1 MLTSGES
8 SDIVARPFDLMSSPY
23 KLVIKIMDD
32 FQNRSAR
39 RTPLGR
45 LHPIRI
51 LMVLAALSFSAFAET
66 QLNDH
71 LRAIA
76 WPPYQDETVKLMR
89 EYLRIDTSNPPGNEL
104 AAAEFFH
111 RLFDQ
116 AGIPNTIYPY
126 APGRANIYAVIKGDG
141 TLRPLVLLNH
151 MDVVQA
157 DARSW
162 RLPPFSAEILAG
174 EIYGRGAEDMKDE
187 GLLQAMVMLIA
198 AREHLPLK
206 RDLIFL
212 ATSDEEVNDTGS
224 AWMLENHPE
233 LVRDAEFLITEGGSN
248 LITRERGT
256 IYGVGVGEKAP
267 FWLRL
272 TASGRGGHGSV
283 PIPDSAP
290 NRLVKAL
297 ARVADWQPPIRL
309 LPSVEQYFTVIAR
322 LEPEPQASQFRNIR
336 KALQDPAFA
345 RSISRNEDLN
355 FLLRN
360 TVSLTIL
367 QGSPQTN
374 VIPDTAYAELDV
386 RLLPG
391 EDPKVFLAQLRT
403 VLADDSIRITPASPF
418 KPPNSSSTDTS
429 LYRLIEQVVH
439 QYNPQAIVAPALG
452 GGYTESQMY
461 RQLGITCYGF
471 NSLEVTPEVD
481 ATQHAA
487 NERVPVE
494 QLRRGVKIFFEV
506 VARAANQ

>member
-1 MLTSGES
+1 
-8 SDIVARPFDLMSSPY
+8 
-23 KLVIKIMDD
+23 MDD
-32 FQNRSAR
+32 PHNTIATR
-39 RTPLGR
+39 LGFDKLQPFR
-45 LHPIRI
+45 VLLI
-51 LMVLAALSFSAFAET
+51 LATLSFSAFAET
-66 QLNDH
+66 QLDEH
-71 LRAIA
+71 LRAIV
-76 WPPYQDETVKLMR
+76 WPAYEDETVKLMG

-116 AGIPNTIYPY
+116 AGIQNTVYPY
-126 APGRANIYAVIKGDG
+126 APSRADIYAVIKGDG
-141 TLRPLVLLNH
+141 TLRPLIMLNH

-157 DARSW
+157 DASSW
-162 RLPPFSAEILAG
+162 RLPPFSGAILNG
-174 EIYGRGAEDMKDE
+174 EMYGRGAQDMKDE
-187 GLLQAMVMLIA
+187 GLLQAMVMVIA
-198 AREHLPLK
+198 ARQHLPLK

-233 LVRDAEFLITEGGSN
+233 MVRGAEYLITEGGTN
-248 LITRERGT
+248 LINQGRGT
-256 IYGVGVGEKAP
+256 IYEVGVGEKAP

-272 TASGRGGHGSV
+272 TTSGRGGHGSI

-290 NRLVKAL
+290 DRLVKAL

-309 LPSVEQYFTVIAR
+309 LPSVEQYFRAIAG
-322 LEPEPQASQFRNIR
+322 LEPEPRATQFRDIR

-345 RSISRNEDLN
+345 RSISRDEEYNY
-355 FLLRN
+355 LLRD
-360 TVSLTIL
+360 TVSLTVL
-367 QGSPQTN
+367 RGGPQTN

-391 EDPKVFLAQLRT
+391 EDPNVFLDQLRS
-403 VLADDSIRITPASPF
+403 VLADDSIQITSANRF
-418 KPPNSSSTDTS
+418 KPPNSSSTDTN

-439 QYNPQAIVAPALG
+439 QYNPQAIVAPALE

-461 RQLGITCYGF
+461 RPLGITCYGF
-471 NSLEVTPEVD
+471 NTLEVTPEVD
-481 ATQHAA
+481 ATEHAA

-494 QLRRGVKIFFEV
+494 QLRRGVKILYEL

>member
-1 MLTSGES
+1 
-8 SDIVARPFDLMSSPY
+8 
-23 KLVIKIMDD
+23 MDD

-39 RTPLGR
+39 RTTLGR
-45 LHPIRI
+45 LQPIRI
-51 LMVLAALSFSAFAET
+51 LMALAALSFSAFAET
-66 QLNDH
+66 QLDDH

-76 WPPYQDETVKLMR
+76 WPPYQDEMVKLMR

-157 DARSW
+157 DPGSW
-162 RLPPFSAEILAG
+162 RLPPFSGEILNG
-174 EIYGRGAEDMKDE
+174 EMYGRGAQDMKDE
-187 GLLQAMVMLIA
+187 GLLQAMALLIA

-212 ATSDEEVNDTGS
+212 ATSDEEVNGTGS
-224 AWMLENHPE
+224 AWMLANHPE

-248 LITRERGT
+248 LITRDRGT
-256 IYGVGVGEKAP
+256 IYEVGVAEKAP

-272 TASGRGGHGSV
+272 TASGRGGHGSI
-283 PIPDSAP
+283 PIADSAP

-297 ARVADWQPPIRL
+297 ARVVDWQPPIRL
-309 LPSVEQYFTVIAR
+309 LPSVEQYFTVIAG
-322 LEPEPQASQFRNIR
+322 LEPGPLASQFRNIR

-355 FLLRN
+355 FLLRD
-360 TVSLTIL
+360 TVSLTVF
-367 QGSPQTN
+367 QGGPQTN

-391 EDPKVFLAQLRT
+391 EDPKVFLAQLQT
-403 VLADDSIRITPASPF
+403 VLADDSIRITPANRF
-418 KPPNSSSTDTS
+418 KPPNSSSTETS

-439 QYNPQAIVAPALG
+439 QYNPRAIVAPALG

-461 RQLGITCYGF
+461 RPLGITCYGF
-471 NSLEVTPEVD
+471 NTLEVTPEVD

-494 QLRRGVKIFFEV
+494 QLRRGVKMFYEV

>member
-1 MLTSGES
+1 
-8 SDIVARPFDLMSSPY
+8 
-23 KLVIKIMDD
+23 MDD

-39 RTPLGR
+39 RTTFGKLQAM
-45 LHPIRI
+45 RI
-51 LMVLAALSFSAFAET
+51 LVVLGALSFPAFAET
-66 QLNDH
+66 QLDEH

-76 WPPYQDETVKLMR
+76 WPPYQDEVVKLMR

-141 TLRPLVLLNH
+141 KLRPLVLLNH
-151 MDVVQA
+151 MDVVHA
-157 DARSW
+157 DPAAW
-162 RLPPFSAEILAG
+162 RLPPFSGDILNG
-174 EIYGRGAEDMKDE
+174 EMYGRGAQDMKDE
-187 GLLQAMVMLIA
+187 GLLQAMVLLIA

-212 ATSDEEVNDTGS
+212 ATSDEEVDGTGS
-224 AWMLENHPE
+224 AWMLANHSE
-233 LVRDAEFLITEGGSN
+233 LVREAEFLITEGGSN
-248 LITRERGT
+248 LIRRDQGT
-256 IYGVGVGEKAP
+256 IYEVGVAEKAP

-272 TASGRGGHGSV
+272 TASGRGGHGS
-283 PIPDSAP
+283 IPVADSAP

-297 ARVADWQPPIRL
+297 ARVVDWQPPIRL
-309 LPSVEQYFTVIAR
+309 LPSVEQYFTVIAG
-322 LEPEPQASQFRNIR
+322 LQKEPLASQFRHIR

-345 RSISRNEDLN
+345 QSISQDEDLS
-355 FLLRN
+355 FLLRD
-360 TVSLTIL
+360 TVSLTVL
-367 QGSPQTN
+367 QGGPQTN

-403 VLADDSIRITPASPF
+403 VLADDSIRITSANRF

-452 GGYTESQMY
+452 SGYTESQLY
-461 RQLGITCYGF
+461 RLLGITCYGF

-487 NERVPVE
+487 NERVPIE
-494 QLRRGVKIFFEV
+494 QLRRGVKIFYEV

>member
-1 MLTSGES
+1 
-8 SDIVARPFDLMSSPY
+8 
-23 KLVIKIMDD
+23 MDD
-32 FQNRSAR
+32 FQNTSATR
-39 RTPLGR
+39 MAPGR
-45 LHPIRI
+45 LQPLRV
-51 LMVLAALSFSAFAET
+51 LLVLAALSFSAFAET
-66 QLNDH
+66 QLDEH
-71 LRAIA
+71 LRAIV
-76 WPPYQDETVKLMR
+76 WPPYQDETVQLMR

-126 APGRANIYAVIKGDG
+126 APGRGNIYAVIKGDG

-157 DARSW
+157 DAKSW
-162 RLPPFSAEILAG
+162 RLPPFSGEILNG
-174 EIYGRGAEDMKDE
+174 EMYGRGAQDMKDE
-187 GLLQAMVMLIA
+187 GLLQATVMLIA
-198 AREHLPLK
+198 ARQHLPLK
-206 RDLIFL
+206 RDLVFL
-212 ATSDEEVNDTGS
+212 ATADEEVNGTGS

-233 LVRDAEFLITEGGSN
+233 TVREAEYLITEGGTN
-248 LITRERGT
+248 LITPGQGT
-256 IYGVGVGEKAP
+256 VYGVGVGEKAP

-272 TASGRGGHGSV
+272 TVSGRGGHGSV

-290 NRLVKAL
+290 DRLVKAL
-297 ARVADWQPPIRL
+297 ARIVDWQPPIHL
-309 LPSVEQYFTVIAR
+309 LPSVEQYFRAIAP
-322 LEPEPQASQFRNIR
+322 LEPERRAAQFRNIR

-345 RSISRNEDLN
+345 RRISRDENYN
-355 FLLRN
+355 FLLRD
-360 TVSLTIL
+360 TVSLTVL
-367 QGSPQTN
+367 QGGSQTN
-374 VIPDTAYAELDV
+374 VIPDTAYAELDA

-403 VLADDSIRITPASPF
+403 VLADDSIRITSANRF

-429 LYRLIEQVVH
+429 LYRLIEQVVY

-452 GGYTESQMY
+452 SGYTESQMY
-461 RQLGITCYGF
+461 RPLGITCYGF
-471 NSLEVTPEVD
+471 NTLEVTPEVD

-494 QLRRGVKIFFEV
+494 QLRRGVKILYEV

>member
-1 MLTSGES
+1 
-8 SDIVARPFDLMSSPY
+8 MSSPY
-23 KLVIKIMDD
+23 KLVTKIMDD
-32 FQNRSAR
+32 LQNRSAT
-39 RTPLGR
+39 RTALSKLPPLR
-45 LHPIRI
+45 V

-66 QLNDH
+66 QLDDH
-71 LRAIA
+71 LRAID

-126 APGRANIYAVIKGDG
+126 AAGRADIYAVIKGDG

-157 DARSW
+157 DPRSW
-162 RLPPFSAEILAG
+162 RLPPFSAEILEG
-174 EIYGRGAEDMKDE
+174 EIYGRGAQDMKDE

-198 AREHLPLK
+198 AREHLPVK

-212 ATSDEEVNDTGS
+212 ATSDEEVNGTGS
-224 AWMLENHPE
+224 AWMVENHPG

-248 LITRERGT
+248 LVTRDRGT
-256 IYGVGVGEKAP
+256 IYGVGVAEKAP

-272 TASGRGGHGSV
+272 TASGRGGHGSI

-290 NRLVKAL
+290 DRLVTAL
-297 ARVADWQPPIRL
+297 ARVVDWQPPIRL
-309 LPSVEQYFTVIAR
+309 LPSVEQYFGAVAR
-322 LEPEPQASQFRNIR
+322 LEPEPRASQFRNMR
-336 KALQDPAFA
+336 MALQDPAFA
-345 RSISRNEDLN
+345 RSMSRDENYN
-355 FLLRN
+355 YLLRD
-360 TVSLTIL
+360 TVSLTVL
-367 QGSPQTN
+367 HGSPQTN

-391 EDPKVFLAQLRT
+391 EDPQVFLAQLRT
-403 VLADDSIRITPASPF
+403 VLADDSIRFEPADRF

-439 QYNPQAIVAPALG
+439 EHNPQAIVAPALG
-452 GGYTESQMY
+452 SGYTESQVY

-471 NSLEVTPEVD
+471 NPLEVTPEVES
-481 ATQHAA
+481 TQHAA
-487 NERVPVE
+487 NERVSVE
-494 QLRRGVKIFFEV
+494 QLRRGVKMLYEV